1 MTPLSSATANRGF
14 TPLPIQTTPLTSAV
28 AGRGLS
34 IQQPRK
40 HQREIPV
47 GQGFEHS
54 GIGQDFWRVGVGHG
68 SVAGGYAHALYVGP
82 RSTCNATC
90 NSFQIHQFR

>member
-47 GQGFEHS
+47 GQGFEHL
-54 GIGQDFWRVGVGHG
+54 GIGQDFGRVGVGRRVHG
-68 SVAGGYAHALYVGP
+68 ASLFFLAVGEM
-82 RSTCNATC
+82 ATDGKP
-90 NSFQIHQFR
+90 Q